1 MESMYLKAE
10 DLQKFWNEHR
20 SECGDDFLR
29 VKNVYDYD
37 NRAKRY
43 AGLEVSGLP
52 VLLQCARL
60 KNTLQTAIRM
70 NLAK

>member
-20 SECGDDFLR
+20 SECGDDFFR

-37 NRAKRY
+37 NRAN
-43 AGLEVSGLP
+43 AMP
-52 VLLQCARL
+52 VWR
-60 KNTLQTAIRM
+60 
-70 NLAK
+70 